1 MIRTF
6 DEYIKRDFCM
16 KKLGSLSLP
25 QRSSMIMALIVAI
38 AVYFGSKILPYVG
51 YSSAIVFMLLIILG
65 SLFDKLAWWPKGNEP
80 ENGYFFAAF
89 WGIGIGVIL
98 PFVLSEYVFP
108 G

>member
-1 MIRTF
+1 
-6 DEYIKRDFCM
+6 
-16 KKLGSLSLP
+16 
-25 QRSSMIMALIVAI
+25 
-38 AVYFGSKILPYVG
+38 
-51 YSSAIVFMLLIILG
+51 MLLIILG